1 MKINLVKT
9 ATGAFWAA
17 DEEAIELIKN
27 FKIGEV
33 YSADIKL
40 NQNYK
45 LLQKV
50 WVFFKY
56 CAQHYY
62 GDRDVSKEQIE
73 LTKGKLLKSSGY
85 CKQVFLP
92 DGKSFEVVP
101 TSISYAKMSEEER
114 RECYGKLVTSA
125 CKNIFNNA
133 DVNVWNDL
141 MSRFF

>member
-1 MKINLVKT
+1 VKINVVKT

-27 FKIGEV
+27 LKIGDI
-33 YSADIKL
+33 YSADFKL

-62 GDRDVSKEQIE
+62 GDKDVTTEQIE
-73 LTKGKLLKSSGY
+73 LTKSELLKSSGY
-85 CKQVFLP
+85 VKQVFYP
-92 DGKSFEVVP
+92 DGKGFELIP
-101 TSISYAKMSEEER
+101 TSISYGKMSEEER

>member
-1 MKINLVKT
+1 MKIYVTKT
-9 ATGAFWAA
+9 ATGALWAA
-17 DEEAIELIKN
+17 DEESVESIKSL
-27 FKIGEV
+27 KVGDT

-40 NQNYK
+40 SQNYK

-56 CAQHYY
+56 CAQVYY
-62 GDRDVSKEQIE
+62 GYKDVSKEQVD
-73 LTKGKLLKSSGY
+73 LTKKKLLINSGY
-85 CKQVFLP
+85 YKQVFLP
-92 DGKSFEVVP
+92 DGKDFEIIP

-125 CKNIFNNA
+125 CANIFHNS
-133 DVNVWNDL
+133 DESIWNDL